1 MVSIV
6 LPHPY
11 HVSDESTVAV
21 AHKYWICFHLHPS
34 FFLHHD
40 ILPQFSVCFFLG
52 FHVLWKQ
59 DATGVGCMDSKLPMA
74 SRVLTQQPFHMPNKS
89 TTAVAHNGW
98 TCFHLNPSFYVLNQ
112 ALSPQPWVLLLLKC
126 PSVTRCYPTGI
137 KMNG

>member
-59 DATGVGCMDSKLPMA
+59 DATGVGCIHHDLSPQPQVCLLGLHVLQEQDATGVGCMDSGLPMD
-74 SRVLTQQPFHMPNKS
+74 SRVLTQQPFHVPSKS
-89 TTAVAHNGW
+89 TTAVAHNMVGLAS
-98 TCFHLNPSFYVLNQ
+98 TSTHHSMY
-112 ALSPQPWVLLLLKC
+112 
-126 PSVTRCYPTGI
+126 
-137 KMNG
+137 

>member
-1 MVSIV
+1 LGV
-6 LPHPY
+6 
-11 HVSDESTVAV
+11 HV
-21 AHKYWICFHLHPS
+21 P
-34 FFLHHD
+34 
-40 ILPQFSVCFFLG
+40 
-52 FHVLWKQ
+52 WKQ
-59 DATGVGCMDSKLPMA
+59 DATGVGCMDSRLPMA
-74 SRVLTQQPFHMPNKS
+74 SRVLTQQPFLMPTQS